1 MAASS
6 DRSKLRNW
14 LPGTLGV
21 VVLFGLAGYAGL
33 SQGRNE
39 PTPTEPASVATA
51 AKPEQAKQEQA
62 KPAAAQT
69 AAKAAPTETKAAPT
83 ETKAAPTETKA
94 APKVAASQPAASP
107 APAPKAAPQAAAPAA
122 PKVAAAPAAPAPDAK
137 APAHNMGHN
146 MGHSMAQAPA
156 APSAPAAAPAA
167 KVAATTTVDGDAAH
181 GRQVFKK
188 CQACHSMQPGKNLLG
203 PSLAGIVGTK
213 AGEVPNYSFSNAMKQ
228 SGITWTPEKLDA
240 YLKDPQK
247 VVPGNKMPFPG
258 LKTDS
263 DRTDVIAFL
272 AASAEG
278 GGAAPAAAATPAP
291 APAGNAAAPVPAAR
305 APAAQAAAR
314 PVMTYLSDAKYTLRS
329 GIAEGRMVFLGVGGT
344 IDGKV
349 NPILT
354 AVEGQVVQVTLINGE
369 GTEHDIVFPDQDA
382 RSPRVVSKGA
392 STSIVFRAG
401 KAGDFLYFCDVP
413 GHRLAGME
421 GQFLVTA
428 TPSAQVTVEADISR
442 LPTDLPP
449 PIGKRDPKTVR
460 LDLLT
465 VEMEGRLAEGTT
477 FGYWTFNG
485 KVPGPFVR
493 VRVGDT
499 VDVHLKNAADSNMI
513 HSVDFHAATG
523 PGGGAAA
530 LQVDPGK
537 EKSMSFKALKPGLYV
552 YHCATPMVAEHIAN
566 GMYGLILV
574 EPEEGLPPVDHE
586 FYLMQGEIYTD
597 AAFGQ
602 HGSQEFSVEK
612 LLAEKPE
619 YFVFNG
625 SVGAL
630 TKLHPLHAKVGE
642 TVRLYFGVG
651 GPNFTSSFHVIG
663 EIFDKVYNLGGTIS
677 PPLEG
682 IQTVS
687 VPPGGAVIT
696 EFKLDVPGGYTIV
709 DHALSRAE
717 RGLAGVLVVEGE
729 PNPDIFNGV
738 VEPGMG
744 H

>member
-1 MAASS
+1 MTSLF
-6 DRSKLRNW
+6 DRSSLKNW
-14 LPGTLGV
+14 LPGVAGV
-21 VVLFGLAGYAGL
+21 VILFALAGYAGV
-33 SQGRNE
+33 SQGQRE
-39 PTPTEPASVATA
+39 QASAEMAAATTSAGPEA
-51 AKPEQAKQEQA
+51 AKPEQ
-62 KPAAAQT
+62 PAAKVVAEVKPT
-69 AAKAAPTETKAAPT
+69 AETKTAPAKAAKVDTKAAPPASKT
-83 ETKAAPTETKA
+83 E
-94 APKVAASQPAASP
+94 
-107 APAPKAAPQAAAPAA
+107 
-122 PKVAAAPAAPAPDAK
+122 AAPAPAGK
-137 APAHNMGHN
+137 VAAVPVAPATSPIATGHD
-146 MGHSMAQAPA
+146 MSKMTQAPA
-156 APSAPAAAPAA
+156 VKSAAAA
-167 KVAATTTVDGDAAH
+167 KVAATAVEGDAVH

-188 CQACHSMQPGKNLLG
+188 CQACHSIQPGKNLLG

-213 AGEVPNYSFSNAMKQ
+213 AGEVANYSFSTAMQQ
-228 SGITWTPEKLDA
+228 SGIIWTPEKLDA
-240 YLKDPQK
+240 YLQDPQK

-272 AASAEG
+272 ASSAE
-278 GGAAPAAAATPAP
+278 AAPATAASAQAPAASATAP
-291 APAGNAAAPVPAAR
+291 APVNHAPAPQAAP
-305 APAAQAAAR
+305 R
-314 PVMTYLSDAKYTLRS
+314 PVTAYLSDAKYTLRS
-329 GIAEGRMVFLGVGGT
+329 GIADGRMVFLGVGGV

-369 GTEHDIVFPDQDA
+369 GTEHDIIFPNQDA

-442 LPTDLPP
+442 PPTDLPP

-499 VDVHLKNAADSNMI
+499 VDVHLKNAAESNMI

-566 GMYGLILV
+566 GMYGMILV

-586 FYLMQGEIYTD
+586 FYIMQGEIYTD
-597 AAFGQ
+597 AAYGQ
-602 HGSQEFSVEK
+602 RGSQEFSVEK

-625 SVGAL
+625 SVGAI

-663 EIFDKVYNLGGTIS
+663 EIFDKVYNLGGVTS
-677 PPLEG
+677 APLHD
-682 IQTVS
+682 IQTVT

-696 EFKLDVPGGYTIV
+696 EFKLDVPGGYTLV

-717 RGLAGVLVVEGE
+717 RGLAGILVVEGE
-729 PNPDIFNGV
+729 PNPDIYNGV